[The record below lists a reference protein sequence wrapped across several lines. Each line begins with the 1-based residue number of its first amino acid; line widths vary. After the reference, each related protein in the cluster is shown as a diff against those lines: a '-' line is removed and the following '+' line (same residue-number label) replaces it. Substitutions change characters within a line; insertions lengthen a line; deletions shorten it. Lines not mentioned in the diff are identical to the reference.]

1 VDLIGLAREA
11 RRVEVDD
18 DNVAAEDEDGPA
30 APGLEVELANLA
42 SRRVDVDVEAVGVRE
57 ESDPS

>member
-1 VDLIGLAREA
+1 MDLIGLAREA

-18 DNVAAEDEDGPA
+18 DDVAAEDEDGPA
-30 APGLEVELANLA
+30 ASGLEVELANLA